1 MKIKTLGLFVLAAAL
16 FAAVARAQDNPAPAP
31 AEGNPPTAGKM
42 TKDQKKAAW
51 EAGIKQDCAAEIG
64 TGGVC
69 AGKDFGSGLMECLHK
84 NHKSLSDGCKVA
96 VHKHHHGM
104 MGKKAT
110 KGAEST
116 QTPNAPA
123 PTNPPS
129 SGQPQ

>member
-1 MKIKTLGLFVLAAAL
+1 MKIKTLGLFVLAAS
-16 FAAVARAQDNPAPAP
+16 FVAAGAMAQDNPAPAGTP
-31 AEGNPPTAGKM
+31 SAGQTGKM
-42 TKDQKKAAW
+42 SKEQKKAEW

-104 MGKKAT
+104 MGKKGMG
-110 KGAEST
+110 KGNQSE

-129 SGQPQ
+129 NQ